1 MSDLSSVTAEE
12 ELAASNAISFTQ
24 LFYQMRRVAVGTG
37 KSAEYLAEQLGV
49 TPDYVE
55 AVLLGEKD
63 LTLRDL
69 KYLLEALNARIL
81 FYVVP
86 QNTPAQDAASTDP
99 DVVKAYCNRVLQESI
114 AAVRASERTSKHR
127 ETPADTL

>member
-1 MSDLSSVTAEE
+1 MPDLSPVTAEE
-12 ELAASNAISFTQ
+12 ELVASNAISFTQ

-55 AVLLGEKD
+55 AVLLGEKE
-63 LTLRDL
+63 LTLMDL
-69 KYLLEALNARIL
+69 EAILAALNARIL

-86 QNTPAQDAASTDP
+86 QNPPTQDAASTDP
-99 DVVKAYCNRVLQESI
+99 EVVKAYCNRVLQDSI
-114 AAVRASERTSKHR
+114 AAVRAPERTSKYR

>member
-1 MSDLSSVTAEE
+1 MSDLSSVADEA
-12 ELAASNAISFTQ
+12 ELAASNAISITQ
-24 LFYQMRRVAVGTG
+24 LFYQMRKVAAGTG
-37 KSAEYLAEQLGV
+37 RSAEYIAGQIGA
-49 TPDYVE
+49 TPEYVQ
-55 AVLLGEKD
+55 AILLGEMD

-69 KYLLEALNARIL
+69 KALLAALNARIL

-114 AAVRASERTSKHR
+114 AAV
-127 ETPADTL
+127 

>member
-1 MSDLSSVTAEE
+1 MSDLSHIAPVE
-12 ELAASNAISFTQ
+12 ELAGSNAISITQ
-24 LFYQMRRVAVGTG
+24 LFYQMRRVAAGTG
-37 KSAEYLAEQLGV
+37 KSAEYIAEQIGA
-49 TPDYVE
+49 TPESVQ
-55 AVLLGEKD
+55 AALLGEMD

-69 KYLLEALNARIL
+69 EALLAALNARIL

-99 DVVKAYCNRVLQESI
+99 DVVKAYCNKVLQDSI
-114 AAVRASERTSKHR
+114 AAVRASDRTGRHR

>member
-1 MSDLSSVTAEE
+1 MPDLSPVTAEE
-12 ELAASNAISFTQ
+12 ELVASNAISFTQ

-55 AVLLGEKD
+55 AVLLGEKE
-63 LTLRDL
+63 LTLMDL
-69 KYLLEALNARIL
+69 EAILAALNARIL

-86 QNTPAQDAASTDP
+86 QNPPTQDAASTDP
-99 DVVKAYCNRVLQESI
+99 EVVKAYCNRVLQDSM
-114 AAVRASERTSKHR
+114 AAVRASDRTGKH
-127 ETPADTL
+127 D

>member
-1 MSDLSSVTAEE
+1 MSDLSPVAAEA
-12 ELAASNAISFTQ
+12 ELAASNAISITQ
-24 LFYQMRRVAVGTG
+24 LFYQMRRVAAGTG
-37 KSAEYLAEQLGV
+37 KSAEYIAEQIGA
-49 TPDYVE
+49 TPEYVE
-55 AVLLGEKD
+55 AVLLGEMD

-69 KYLLEALNARIL
+69 EALLAALNARIL

-99 DVVKAYCNRVLQESI
+99 DVVKAYCNKVLQDSI
-114 AAVRASERTSKHR
+114 AAVRASDRTGRHR

>member
-1 MSDLSSVTAEE
+1 MPDLSPVTAEE
-12 ELAASNAISFTQ
+12 ELVASNAISFTQ

-55 AVLLGEKD
+55 AVLLGEKE
-63 LTLRDL
+63 LTLMDL
-69 KYLLEALNARIL
+69 EAILAALNARIL

-86 QNTPAQDAASTDP
+86 QNPPTQDAASTDP
-99 DVVKAYCNRVLQESI
+99 EVVKAYCNRVLQDSI
-114 AAVRASERTSKHR
+114 AAVRAPERTSKHR

>member
-1 MSDLSSVTAEE
+1 MPELSPVTAEE
-12 ELAASNAISFTQ
+12 ELVASNAISFTQ

-55 AVLLGEKD
+55 AVLLGEKE
-63 LTLRDL
+63 LTLMDL
-69 KYLLEALNARIL
+69 EAILAALNARIL

-86 QNTPAQDAASTDP
+86 QNPPTQDAASTDP
-99 DVVKAYCNRVLQESI
+99 EVVKAYCNRVLQDSI
-114 AAVRASERTSKHR
+114 AAVRASERTRKH
-127 ETPADTL
+127 D

>member
-1 MSDLSSVTAEE
+1 MSDLSPVAAEA
-12 ELAASNAISFTQ
+12 ELAASNAISITQ
-24 LFYQMRRVAVGTG
+24 LFYQMRRVAAGTG

-55 AVLLGEKD
+55 AVLLGEMD

-69 KYLLEALNARIL
+69 EALLAALNARIL
-81 FYVVP
+81 FYVIP

-99 DVVKAYCNRVLQESI
+99 DVVKAYCNILQHTATGCCRI
-114 AAVRASERTSKHR
+114 R
-127 ETPADTL
+127 

>member
-1 MSDLSSVTAEE
+1 MPDLSHVAAEAD
-12 ELAASNAISFTQ
+12 LAASNAISFTQ
-24 LFYQMRRVAVGTG
+24 LFYQMRRVAAGTG
-37 KSAEYLAEQLGV
+37 KSAEYIAEQTGT
-49 TPDYVE
+49 TPEYVE
-55 AVLLGEKD
+55 AVLLGEMD

-69 KYLLEALNARIL
+69 KDLLEALNARIL

-99 DVVKAYCNRVLQESI
+99 DVVKAYCNKVLQDSI
-114 AAVRASERTSKHR
+114 VAVRASDRTGKHR